1 MWFDSA
7 VGLFRRGT
15 KTEGEPVG
23 DGWLVVGLGNPGA
36 EYEATRH
43 NVGQMALDVL
53 ADRIGGRFAAH
64 KTNSRVAEG
73 FLRPGGPKL
82 VLAKSNGYMNTSGGP
97 VSALCKYFG
106 VPAERVI
113 VLHDELDLPFD
124 SIKVKQGG
132 GHGGHNG
139 LRHIAKALDTP
150 EFLRVRI
157 GIGRPPGQQDPADFV
172 LKPFASGERDTLA
185 VLLEDAA
192 DAVEALAD
200 DGLLATQQRFHGRAA
215 K

>member
-1 MWFDSA
+1 MSDA
-7 VGLFRRGT
+7 
-15 KTEGEPVG
+15 
-23 DGWLVVGLGNPGA
+23 WLIVGLGNPGPK
-36 EYEATRH
+36 YETTRH

-53 ADRIGGRFAAH
+53 ADRGSAHFSPH
-64 KTNSRVAEG
+64 KTGARVAER

-82 VLAKSNGYMNTSGGP
+82 LLAKSNGYMNTSGGP
-97 VSALCKYFG
+97 VSALAKYFD
-106 VPAERVI
+106 VPAERIV

-124 SIKVKQGG
+124 TIKVKQGG

-139 LRHIAKALDTP
+139 LRDIAKAMNTP

-172 LKPFASGERDTLA
+172 LKPFASGERAEVA

-192 DAVEALAD
+192 DAAESLVGE
-200 DGLLATQQRFHGRAA
+200 GLLATQQRFHGRAR
-215 K
+215 

>member
-1 MWFDSA
+1 MSDA
-7 VGLFRRGT
+7 
-15 KTEGEPVG
+15 
-23 DGWLVVGLGNPGA
+23 WLIVGLGNPGPQ
-36 EYEATRH
+36 YEATRH

-53 ADRIGGRFAAH
+53 AERIGGRFAAH
-64 KTNSRVAEG
+64 KTHARVAEG
-73 FLRPGGPKL
+73 FLAPGGPKL

-97 VSALCKYFG
+97 VSALAKYFG
-106 VPAERVI
+106 VPAERVV

-139 LRHIAKALDTP
+139 LRDIAKALGTP

-172 LKPFASGERDTLA
+172 LKPFGKAERDVLG

-192 DAVEALAD
+192 DATESLVTH
-200 DGLLATQQRFHGRAA
+200 GLLATQQSFHGRGAR
-215 K
+215 

>member
-1 MWFDSA
+1 MFW
-7 VGLFRRGT
+7 RRGA
-15 KTEGEPVG
+15 KPGGSDAVS
-23 DGWLVVGLGNPGA
+23 DAWLIVGLGNPGPQ
-36 EYEATRH
+36 YEATRH
-43 NVGQMALDVL
+43 NVGQMALDVV
-53 ADRIGGRFAAH
+53 AERIGGRFAAH

-73 FLRPGGPKL
+73 FLAPGGPKL

-97 VSALCKYFG
+97 VSALAKYFG
-106 VPAERVI
+106 VPTERVV

-124 SIKVKQGG
+124 SVKVKQGG

-139 LRHIAKALDTP
+139 LRDIAKALGTP

-172 LKPFASGERDTLA
+172 LKPFGKAERDVLG

-192 DAVEALAD
+192 DATESLVAH
-200 DGLLATQQRFHGRAA
+200 GLLATQQSFHGRGAR
-215 K
+215 

>member
-36 EYEATRH
+36 KYEATRH

-113 VLHDELDLPFD
+113 VLHDELDLPLGK
-124 SIKVKQGG
+124 IRIKQGG
-132 GHGGHNG
+132 GANGHNG
-139 LRHIAKALDTP
+139 LKDIQARLSVPDFWRLRLGIGHPGDRNEVVNYVLKAPRREEQDLIDRALDRC
-150 EFLRVRI
+150 L
-157 GIGRPPGQQDPADFV
+157 QAWPALAAGD
-172 LKPFASGERDTLA
+172 FASA
-185 VLLEDAA
+185 
-192 DAVEALAD
+192 
-200 DGLLATQQRFHGRAA
+200 QRQLHKKAE
-215 K
+215 